1 MDVPPPQPRRRFLKM
16 DNDSIMTI
24 SILIEWKNEEIF
36 IKGLREYFRQS
47 NEQGQSDEEFLKWIE
62 GTIKN

>member
-1 MDVPPPQPRRRFLKM
+1 MEEE
-16 DNDSIMTI
+16 NIMTI

-47 NEQGQSDEEFLKWIE
+47 NAKGQSDEEFLKWIE

>member
-1 MDVPPPQPRRRFLKM
+1 M